1 MPYYDELPREAGL
14 QVRTGLDAA
23 SLRQDFLEQLRFTQA
38 RHPRTATRHDRYTSL
53 ALATRDRVIERWL
66 ETAARYQEADARR
79 VYYLSAEFLMGRALR
94 NNLLNTGLWDA
105 AEEAAREL
113 GLDLAQVLEDE
124 PEPGLGNGGL
134 GRLAACFL
142 DSLATLGVPAVGYG
156 IRYEFGIFA
165 QRIEAGWQTEHPD
178 EWLRF
183 GNPWEVVRP
192 EYTVTVQFGGRVDEY
207 IDHQGRWRVRWA
219 DGTKVVGVPY
229 DTPVAGYGVGNV
241 NTLRLWSARA
251 SEEFDLGYFNQGDY
265 VRSVEEKN
273 SSEVISKVLY
283 PSDNM
288 WAGRELRLKQQYF
301 FVACAIADIVRRHL
315 KAHSGFDRFAEKVAI
330 QLNDTHPAVA
340 IAELMRVLIDLHAV
354 PWDRAWE
361 ITVAVM
367 GYTNHTLLAEALER
381 WPVSLYERLLP
392 RHTQII
398 YEINARFLRAVMN
411 RWPNDNARVQRMSI
425 VEEGPERQLRMAHLA
440 VVGAHKVNGVAELH
454 SDLLKRTVLSD
465 FYDLWPERFTNKTNG
480 VTPRRWLLSCNPGL
494 SSWLTE
500 HLGPEWPR
508 DLDRLEGLRALAED
522 PEAQARVAA
531 IKRANKDRLAEWIA
545 STMGVRV
552 DPTSIFDVQIKR
564 IHEYKRQLLNA
575 LHIVALYLRGK
586 REPRAEH
593 TPRTFIFGG
602 KAAPAYRAAKLIIR
616 FINAVAEVVNND
628 PDVPWLKVLFVPNYS
643 VSVAERIIPAAD
655 ISEQVSTAGKEA
667 SGTGNMKFSMN
678 GALTVGT
685 LDGANVEIREAVG
698 AENFFLF
705 GLTADEVEA
714 RLRAGYNPRGHYEVE
729 AELREVID
737 LVRAGHFSVGDP
749 SLFHAIVDGLL
760 DHDPYLVLADFADYA
775 RCHREAEAVWR
786 DPAEWHRRVIHN
798 VAGMGRFSSD
808 RTIRD
813 YSEEIW
819 RCPPV
824 RLPGA
829 RGGP

>member
-1 MPYYDELPREAGL
+1 MPHYDELPRVPAQ

-23 SLRQDFLEQLRFTQA
+23 SVRQDFLEHLRFSQA
-38 RHPRTATRHDRYTSL
+38 KHPRNATPHDRYTAL
-53 ALATRDRVIERWL
+53 ALAARDRVIERWQ
-66 ETAARYQEADARR
+66 ETAARYHESDARR

-105 AEEAAREL
+105 AVEAARTL
-113 GLDLAQVLEDE
+113 GIDLAQLLEDE

-142 DSLATLGVPAVGYG
+142 DSMATLGIPAVGYG

-165 QRIEAGWQTEHPD
+165 QRIEGGWQTEHPD

-183 GNPWEVVRP
+183 GNPWEIVRP

-207 IDHQGRWRVRWA
+207 RDHQGHWRVRWV

-283 PSDNM
+283 PSDSV

-301 FVACAIADIVRRHL
+301 FVACAIADIVRRYL
-315 KAHSGFDRFAEKVAI
+315 KSHSGFDRFADKIAI

-340 IAELMRVLIDLHAV
+340 IAELMRVLVDLHAV

-367 GYTNHTLLAEALER
+367 GYTNHTLLSEALER
-381 WPVSLYERLLP
+381 WPVSLYEKLLP
-392 RHTQII
+392 RHAQII
-398 YEINARFLRAVMN
+398 YEINGRFLRAVMN
-411 RWPNDNARVQRMSI
+411 RWPNDTARVQRMSI
-425 VEEGPERQLRMAHLA
+425 VEEGSEKQLRMAHLA
-440 VVGAHKVNGVAELH
+440 VVGAHKVNGVAALH
-454 SDLLKRTVLSD
+454 SDLLKRTVLHD
-465 FYDLWPERFTNKTNG
+465 FYELWPERFTNKTNG
-480 VTPRRWLLSCNPGL
+480 VTPRRWLLSCNPEL
-494 SSWLTE
+494 AAWLTDQI
-500 HLGPEWPR
+500 GPAWPR
-508 DLDRLEGLRALAED
+508 DLDLLEGVRHLAED
-522 PEAQARVAA
+522 ASARDAVAA
-531 IKRANKDRLAEWIA
+531 IKRANKVRLAGWIDA
-545 STMGVRV
+545 HLGIRV
-552 DPTSIFDVQIKR
+552 DPSSVFDVQVKR

-575 LHIVALYLRGK
+575 LHVVALYLRAK
-586 REPRAEH
+586 RDPHAPR

-602 KAAPAYRAAKLIIR
+602 KAAPAYRVAKLIIR
-616 FINAVAEVVNND
+616 FITAVAEVVNND
-628 PDVPWLKVLFVPNYS
+628 RDVPWLKVVFLPNYG
-643 VSVAERIIPAAD
+643 VSLAERVIPAAD
-655 ISEQVSTAGKEA
+655 ISEQISTAGKEA

-714 RLRAGYNPRGHYEVE
+714 RWREGYNPRWHYENE
-729 AELREVID
+729 PELREVLD
-737 LVRAGHFSVGDP
+737 LVRTGHFSVGEP
-749 SLFHAIVDGLL
+749 GLFHPLIDGLL
-760 DHDPYLVLADFADYA
+760 DHDPYLVLADFAAYA
-775 RCHREAEAVWR
+775 ACHRRVEDLWR
-786 DPAEWHRRVIHN
+786 DPAAWQAMAIRNI
-798 VAGMGRFSSD
+798 AGMGRFSSD

-813 YSEEIW
+813 YADEIW
-819 RCPPV
+819 SCPPV
-824 RLPGA
+824 PLPGA
-829 RGGP
+829 FRDG